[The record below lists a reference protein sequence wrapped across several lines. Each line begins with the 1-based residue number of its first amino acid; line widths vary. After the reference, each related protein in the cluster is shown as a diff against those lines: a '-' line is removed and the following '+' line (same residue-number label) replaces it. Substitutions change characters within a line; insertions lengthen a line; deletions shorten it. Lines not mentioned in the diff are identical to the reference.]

1 MKVGIPSV
9 LERYTGGARE
19 VEAVGATLT
28 EMIKDLDER
37 YPGIRFRMVNERG
50 ALRPHVRI
58 FVNGTIANKLE
69 ASVCDADEIVILQAL
84 SGG

>member
-19 VEAVGATLT
+19 VEATGATVAD
-28 EMIKDLDER
+28 MINDLDEH

-58 FVNGTIANKLE
+58 FVNGTATNTLE
-69 ASVCDADEIVILQAL
+69 APVSDADEIVILQAL